1 MTLSSFKFHVML
13 DGKAKNA
20 LTSLW
25 LLLVYNYHIY
35 DYIVTTEYYSPEKN
49 YHSGFCLER
58 VVDLKMF

>member
-1 MTLSSFKFHVML
+1 ML
-13 DGKAKNA
+13 DGKANNA

-35 DYIVTTEYYSPEKN
+35 DYICIVTTEYYSPEKN

-58 VVDLKMF
+58 VADLKMF

>member
-1 MTLSSFKFHVML
+1 ML

-20 LTSLW
+20 LTSQW

-35 DYIVTTEYYSPEKN
+35 DYIVTTEYYSPEKS

>member
-1 MTLSSFKFHVML
+1 ML

-35 DYIVTTEYYSPEKN
+35 DYIVTTEYSA
-49 YHSGFCLER
+49 H
-58 VVDLKMF
+58 LKKITIQAFV